1 MVRSERFE
9 LSRVT
14 PLPPEDSASASSATT
29 AYEIVLHHCWKKFVV
44 RLVRLELT
52 RPNGHYPLKVA
63 RLPFRHSRIW
73 CLSTESNRG
82 HKDFQSFA
90 LPTELPRHM
99 KLATRIRFELTI
111 SAVTGRHVRPLHHR
125 AARYFNS
132 IPAGSF
138 FVKRFCGRDDGLRGR
153 LIPSRLIS
161 ISQGMH
167 FGKSFCTQKNGP
179 PKRAALSCKG
189 IRILRPTGRGDCST
203 PARCRV
209 PHRRIRSPVLR
220 PARGNGSVR
229 SHPR

>member
-1 MVRSERFE
+1 MEAAPRIE
-9 LSRVT
+9 LG
-14 PLPPEDSASASSATT
+14 
-29 AYEIVLHHCWKKFVV
+29 IKVLQ
-44 RLVRLELT
+44 T
-52 RPNGHYPLKVA
+52 
-63 RLPFRHSRIW
+63 S
-73 CLSTESNRG
+73 
-82 HKDFQSFA
+82 A
-90 LPTELPRHM
+90 LPLGYAAIVERKTGLEPATPTLARWCSTTELLPHM
-99 KLATRIRFELTI
+99 ATRIRFELTI

-125 AARYFNS
+125 AARYLNS

-161 ISQGMH
+161 ISQGTH
-167 FGKSFCTQKNGP
+167 FGKSFCSQKNGP
-179 PKRAALSCKG
+179 PKRAALSCQG